1 MAHILIADDEAPVC
15 TVLQKTVKTAAE
27 DAVIDIVGDGEKALR
42 MLTTSP
48 YDIAI
53 LDIYMPNM
61 NGLEVVKTA
70 REKGITTDIVL
81 LTAYATLDLAKE
93 AVRSDVQDFLEKPI
107 NVQEVIFTVKKLL
120 KKRYPSANALA
131 QDIDVFL
138 KENAC
143 NADFK
148 VADICSHFKISPT
161 YVSKLF
167 KTHIKTSFRQRLAYY
182 RIQEAKQLLASTDFP
197 LYIISEQCGFKTQ
210 GRLTETFVRFEKVSP
225 NQFRHFSV
233 EK

>member
-15 TVLQKTVKTAAE
+15 TVLQKIVETATE
-27 DAVIDIVGDGEKALR
+27 DVVIDIVRDGEEALQ

-61 NGLEVVKTA
+61 NGLEVAKTA

-107 NVQEVIFTVKKLL
+107 NVKEVIFTIRKLL
-120 KKRYPSANALA
+120 EKRYPSSNMLA
-131 QDIDVFL
+131 QNMDVFL

-148 VADICSHFKISPT
+148 VADICSQFKISPT

-167 KTHIKTSFRQRLAYY
+167 KTHIRISFRQRLAYY
-182 RIQEAKQLLASTDFP
+182 RIQKAKQLLASTDFP

-210 GRLTETFVRFEKVSP
+210 GRLTETFVRFEKVLP
-225 NQFRHFSV
+225 NQYRRFSI